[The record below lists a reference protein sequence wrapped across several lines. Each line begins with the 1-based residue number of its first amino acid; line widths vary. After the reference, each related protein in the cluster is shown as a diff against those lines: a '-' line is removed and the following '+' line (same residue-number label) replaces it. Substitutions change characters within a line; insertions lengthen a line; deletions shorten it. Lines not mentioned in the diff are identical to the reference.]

1 MTPFRKRLTPIT
13 KRMAEDMLLR
23 NMSVRSIDTYTYHVD
38 RFAKHFGKQ
47 PEDLGPEEIRGSGA
61 PGSGQVRRGQT
72 WFSVFRPSLVSSNV
86 MVV

>member
-23 NMSVRSIDTYTYHVD
+23 NMSVRSIDTYTNHVD

-47 PEDLGPEEIRGSGA
+47 PEDRLRLTEATNLKAQHIDSERMQIK
-61 PGSGQVRRGQT
+61 
-72 WFSVFRPSLVSSNV
+72 
-86 MVV
+86 VVKGKGNRDRFVPP